1 MEEKITKKIRKVGN
15 GTGILLDAK
24 LLFKAELQIG
34 DELEVKCSKNKIV
47 FVKTG
52 KDYEVW
58 TTRIYRRNE
67 KKVKL
72 DAPPF
77 KAKVLHQKRTYANFS
92 NWRKTNKNDG
102 FTHFS

>member
-52 KDYEVW
+52 KDYEM
-58 TTRIYRRNE
+58 
-67 KKVKL
+67 
-72 DAPPF
+72 
-77 KAKVLHQKRTYANFS
+77 
-92 NWRKTNKNDG
+92 
-102 FTHFS
+102 